1 MYGETHDRRRKVMA
15 NLLEIRW
22 HGRAGQG
29 AKTAALVLAEAAIS
43 TGKYAQAFPEYG
55 PERMGAPMKAY
66 NRISDEPITVHH
78 HVEEPDIV
86 IVLDPTLLTVGDVKA
101 GVPDDGIYLIN
112 TPLSASEM
120 RKTLD
125 LEGSG
130 AKVYTLDATQVSMD
144 TIGRNIPNTPMMGAL
159 VAATGLLELD
169 ELLED
174 TRIKLSKKLRPEVV
188 DKNMEAIKRAYRE
201 VAS

>member
-1 MYGETHDRRRKVMA
+1 MA